1 MLLQPEKHCSSFKDK
16 QILLQIFLLFILVF
30 CTSEELFSQEKASP
44 PCPHC
49 QRELLQVCLGNEISS
64 LKEVIHSQ

>member
-1 MLLQPEKHCSSFKDK
+1 MLLQADKHCSSFKDK
-16 QILLQIFLLFILVF
+16 QILLQIFLLFILTF
-30 CTSEELFSQEKASP
+30 CTSEELFSREKATPS
-44 PCPHC
+44 CLHC